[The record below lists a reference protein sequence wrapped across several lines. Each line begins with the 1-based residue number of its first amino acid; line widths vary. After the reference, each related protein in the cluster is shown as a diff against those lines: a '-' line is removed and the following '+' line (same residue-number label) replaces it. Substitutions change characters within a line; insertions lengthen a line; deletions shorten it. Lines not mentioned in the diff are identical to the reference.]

1 LCTFG
6 AKTTL
11 IYVCDESFCGR
22 SEQLRR
28 RAGRRRKG
36 KSKRNQTWI
45 ATVDEKDIMN
55 DIGGIGRGAGNRRKR
70 GIGSELLR
78 ELYGFM
84 MDVNFEAVAVFEMLT
99 RYRDHPE
106 EFLGETIALEEI
118 LRGQNRL

>member
-1 LCTFG
+1 M
-6 AKTTL
+6 
-11 IYVCDESFCGR
+11 DSDGR
-22 SEQLRR
+22 RERHNERHRRYRARR
-28 RAGRRRKG
+28 RQQEEERDR
-36 KSKRNQTWI
+36 
-45 ATVDEKDIMN
+45 
-55 DIGGIGRGAGNRRKR
+55 
-70 GIGSELLR
+70 ELAHLR